1 MPGAFTDLEQ
11 IKNRARTLVY
21 ADYKIEEKYGLL
33 VQHPYFSTVLDGV
46 QENGKVELVDIRV
59 PEQLEKLRK
68 LILKSIDAV
77 TSYSQ
82 FIMLVRTP
90 YLPVFFKLT
99 NRFLSLYD
107 FSVSLATIWTL
118 VEFPNLDVNV
128 SKNEFIR
135 YFKMCRKD
143 YLMDKEEYKAYKE
156 LPDEITVY
164 RGVNSVGRILSLSW
178 TTDLE
183 TAKWFAKRWTKDG
196 KVCKGKI
203 KKEYVLAY
211 FLGRGESE
219 VIIEFNKLTD
229 VEEVPF

>member
-1 MPGAFTDLEQ
+1 ML
-11 IKNRARTLVY
+11 
-21 ADYKIEEKYGLL
+21 
-33 VQHPYFSTVLDGV
+33 
-46 QENGKVELVDIRV
+46 
-59 PEQLEKLRK
+59 
-68 LILKSIDAV
+68 
-77 TSYSQ
+77 
-82 FIMLVRTP
+82 MLV
-90 YLPVFFKLT
+90 
-99 NRFLSLYD
+99 
-107 FSVSLATIWTL
+107 
-118 VEFPNLDVNV
+118 
-128 SKNEFIR
+128 
-135 YFKMCRKD
+135 KMCRKD